1 MHFLGP
7 PVPLNVPTKPR
18 LHISEV
24 PSLRPDRPAH
34 RLGKFAHWAID
45 MVSYGQ
51 VPLLTLSGGLMAS
64 GARSQTQSFDKHS
77 SLRAHPFF
85 RDLGATVIDRLAP
98 RVITSK
104 VRKASVIFRKGDIG
118 SKLYAV
124 RSGAVRISAP
134 SEEGKDAIFN
144 LVVPGELFGE
154 IAFLDGG
161 QRTADAVAIDN
172 CELMVIERRDFIP
185 LIRDNPEVA
194 ERLIKIL
201 CARIRRTSEQVED
214 IVFLGLPG
222 RLAKVLLHLY
232 QPSAA
237 AAPSSKINVTQ
248 REISQMIGVSRESAN
263 KQLQDWQRKKWLKLE
278 RGGLVI
284 FAPQA
289 LRDLL
294 SKDMA

>member
-1 MHFLGP
+1 MAMGA
-7 PVPLNVPTKPR
+7 TKNSRAP
-18 LHISEV
+18 
-24 PSLRPDRPAH
+24 
-34 RLGKFAHWAID
+34 
-45 MVSYGQ
+45 
-51 VPLLTLSGGLMAS
+51 
-64 GARSQTQSFDKHS
+64 SFDKHAL
-77 SLRAHPFF
+77 LRAHPFF
-85 RDLGATVIDRLAP
+85 RDLGGTVIDRLAP
-98 RVITSK
+98 RVITTK
-104 VRKASVIFRKGDIG
+104 IKKGAIIFRKGDIG

-124 RSGAVRISAP
+124 RAGAVRISAP

-154 IAFLDGG
+154 IAFLDGE
-161 QRTADAVAIDN
+161 QRTADAVAINN

-194 ERLIKIL
+194 IRLIKIL
-201 CARIRRTSEQVED
+201 CARLRKTSEQVED
-214 IVFLGLPG
+214 IVFLGLPN

-237 AAPSSKINVTQ
+237 ALPSSKIYVTQ

-263 KQLQDWQRKKWLKLE
+263 KQLQEWQRKKWLKLE

-289 LRDLL
+289 LRDLV
-294 SKDMA
+294 SKNIA

>member
-1 MHFLGP
+1 
-7 PVPLNVPTKPR
+7 
-18 LHISEV
+18 
-24 PSLRPDRPAH
+24 
-34 RLGKFAHWAID
+34 
-45 MVSYGQ
+45 
-51 VPLLTLSGGLMAS
+51 MAM
-64 GARSQTQSFDKHS
+64 GTTENGRVASFNKHA

-85 RDLGATVIDRLAP
+85 RDLGDTVIDRLAP
-98 RVITSK
+98 RVITTK
-104 VRKASVIFRKGDIG
+104 IKKGAIIFRKGDIG

-124 RSGAVRISAP
+124 RAGAVRISAP

-194 ERLIKIL
+194 IRLIKIL
-201 CARIRRTSEQVED
+201 CARLRKTSEQVED
-214 IVFLGLPG
+214 IVFLGLPN

-232 QPSAA
+232 RPSATA
-237 AAPSSKINVTQ
+237 LPSSKIHVTQ

-263 KQLQDWQRKKWLKLE
+263 KQLQAWQRKKWLKLE

-289 LRDLL
+289 LRDLV
-294 SKDMA
+294 SKNMA

>member
-1 MHFLGP
+1 
-7 PVPLNVPTKPR
+7 
-18 LHISEV
+18 
-24 PSLRPDRPAH
+24 
-34 RLGKFAHWAID
+34 
-45 MVSYGQ
+45 
-51 VPLLTLSGGLMAS
+51 MAS
-64 GARSQTQSFDKHS
+64 GARSQTQPFDKHAL
-77 SLRAHPFF
+77 LRAHPFF
-85 RDLGATVIDRLAP
+85 RDLGDTVIDRLAP

-104 VRKASVIFRKGDIG
+104 VRKGSVIFRKGDIG

-124 RSGAVRISAP
+124 RAGAVRISAP

-201 CARIRRTSEQVED
+201 CARIRKTSEQVED
-214 IVFLGLPG
+214 IVFLGLPN

-232 QPSAA
+232 RPSTT
-237 AAPSSKINVTQ
+237 AAPASKINVTQ

-278 RGGLVI
+278 RGGVVI
-284 FAPQA
+284 FTPQA

-294 SKDMA
+294 SKGMD